1 MGLSISVFGVY
12 FLFYKVFYCV
22 KWTKILRFN
31 VPKSTFDLYIAAKY
45 DLIYIGIIVVKINWA
60 RNVDVV

>member
-1 MGLSISVFGVY
+1 MKCFVLNELKIY
-12 FLFYKVFYCV
+12 CLIKV
-22 KWTKILRFN
+22 T
-31 VPKSTFDLYIAAKY
+31 KSTFDYKAAKY